1 MKKLTQLFSKKK
13 IQQQEKK
20 ELKIHHSITPEKHY
34 TFNEVFVE
42 NIHKHL
48 YQHERLL

>member
-1 MKKLTQLFSKKK
+1 MKKLINLFSKKK
-13 IQQQEKK
+13 IQKEEKK
-20 ELKIHHSITPEKHY
+20 GLLIGKTVSPEKHY

-48 YQHERLL
+48 YQPI

>member
-1 MKKLTQLFSKKK
+1 MKKLINLFSKKK
-13 IQQQEKK
+13 IQKK
-20 ELKIHHSITPEKHY
+20 EIPSLQIHHTVEPKKKY

-48 YQHERLL
+48 YQPL